1 MKIQLFLICI
11 LISTLS
17 SYSQNL
23 GPGYEFSLFNN
34 TQNADLAKAVEKED
48 TLEIKN
54 LISES
59 DVNLQESKYGV
70 TLLELAIAN
79 GKLRSVKV
87 LLEEG
92 ADINIP
98 DFSNSKPIHE
108 ATKFIKIRKNSFEIL
123 DLLLQYGA
131 NPNDTALQKH
141 TGSFDFY
148 VPLMGAV
155 GSIECTKLLLKYNAN
170 LYIKKDSSYL
180 IWERFLEDDIND
192 GIYVARY
199 LIIDRQMAVPN
210 PITYSTPNKNPL
222 DIFYFLSKEHFRND
236 LNKERGKQE
245 IIDYL
250 NKTSCCCSSP
260 IKL

>member
-11 LISTLS
+11 LISTLPACSQS
-17 SYSQNL
+17 S
-23 GPGYEFSLFNN
+23 GPGYQFSLFND

-54 LISES
+54 LIAES
-59 DVNLQESKYGV
+59 DVNFREPKYGV

-79 GKLRSVKV
+79 GKLRSVKT

-92 ADINIP
+92 ADINIS

-108 ATKFIKIRKNSFEIL
+108 ATKFINETKNSVEIL

-131 NPNDTALQKH
+131 NPNDTALQNN
-141 TGSFDFY
+141 TGFFDFY
-148 VPLMGAV
+148 IPLMGAV
-155 GSIECTKLLLKYNAN
+155 KNIECTKLLLKYNAN

-180 IWERFLEDDIND
+180 IWERFLEDDTND

-199 LIIDRQMAVPN
+199 LIIDRQMAIPN
-210 PITYSTPNKNPL
+210 PITYSIPNKNPL
-222 DIFYFLSKEHFRND
+222 DIFYFLKKENFRKDSSKE
-236 LNKERGKQE
+236 KTKQE
-245 IIDYL
+245 IIEYL
-250 NKTSCCCSSP
+250 NKADHFL
-260 IKL
+260 K